1 MAFYAGQG
9 EIRPPFADPCES
21 YLSYEV
27 LIEEQ
32 ICLFIFHNLRMN
44 DPNQDVTV
52 HPLGYPEF
60 AKVFNDFDES
70 MFKFAYHDIFE
81 NWTFWDE
88 KAKIASLKDF
98 LVRDQDLERA
108 GSALRRPFGIARR
121 DVRRGCVF
129 AKEKKEGK
137 NQPISLFQQVVDPAN
152 RAAIGERGAK
162 MQADYNARKRAAF
175 HGNKGKASIL
185 GTSGGSAASTP
196 NSSAAFEDGEVPEE
210 PPATPSDAGGPS
222 GSGGASSSGTS
233 GDSSFATLGF
243 SCAGTRPYLASITV
257 MTIFTGHAEFRSL
270 SATTESDTAVASA
283 WRWR

>member
-9 EIRPPFADPCES
+9 EIRPLSQIPAKYAPFNNAHRAIRRQDQSSFVLLDPVEPDSKEYVVPADMVASQS

-32 ICLFIFHNLRMN
+32 IRLFIFHNLRMN

-70 MFKFAYHDIFE
+70 VFKFAYHDIFE

-98 LVRDQDLERA
+98 LVRDQDLEEAVWDREE
-108 GSALRRPFGIARR
+108 RREKGMR
-121 DVRRGCVF
+121 F

-137 NQPISLFQQVVDPAN
+137 NQPVSLFQQVVDPAN
-152 RAAIGERGAK
+152 RAAIGERRAK

-185 GTSGGSAASTP
+185 GTSGGSASSTP

-222 GSGGASSSGTS
+222 GSGGASSNGTS
-233 GDSSFATLGF
+233 GDV
-243 SCAGTRPYLASITV
+243 V
-257 MTIFTGHAEFRSL
+257 MH
-270 SATTESDTAVASA
+270 
-283 WRWR
+283 